1 MRGNTNP
8 EQAKSSKE
16 LEVMVK
22 EYNDK
27 YKAMLVEQ
35 MAAQVC
41 SMRLDKQ
48 ELVALKTNSLA
59 VTCGCG
65 VCHRTS
71 CAWTARSASSR

>member
-1 MRGNTNP
+1 VRGNTNP
-8 EQAKSSKE
+8 EQAKSSRE

-41 SMRLDKQ
+41 R
-48 ELVALKTNSLA
+48 
-59 VTCGCG
+59 
-65 VCHRTS
+65 
-71 CAWTARSASSR
+71 